1 VGGHIGKTLMRVGK
15 ILANE
20 AVPTMLSGNLS
31 ASSITREGG
40 FMSRR
45 SITDKSGR
53 FSLQVEV
60 HGSVLED
67 AIDHSN
73 AEEVLKCAFLMALS
87 VLAQDGPWPGAAL
100 ESMSSFMTDMKS
112 RLVAQFN

>member
-1 VGGHIGKTLMRVGK
+1 
-15 ILANE
+15 
-20 AVPTMLSGNLS
+20 
-31 ASSITREGG
+31 
-40 FMSRR
+40 MSRR
-45 SITDKSGR
+45 SISDDSGR
-53 FSLQVEV
+53 FNLEVEV

-100 ESMSSFMTDMKS
+100 ESMSTFMTDMRS
-112 RLVAQFN
+112 RLIGQLH